1 MNPARALLNPWQPG
15 LIRMLAKIGTDGNAA
30 GVSVGVCGE
39 SASDPAFAVVLAGLG
54 MNSVSASPSQVNVVR
69 NALASVTPEK
79 ARAVAAAALSGTDA
93 ASAKAAALAEL
104 AR

>member
-1 MNPARALLNPWQPG
+1 
-15 LIRMLAKIGTDGNAA
+15 MLAKIGTDGNAA

-69 NALASVTPEK
+69 NAMASVTLEK
-79 ARAVAAAALSGTDA
+79 AQAVAAAALSGTDA